1 MPQRD
6 CMPHERQKYGRSGE
20 EMAAG
25 YLAANGY
32 RIIETNYKN
41 RFGEIDIIAM
51 DDDDTLVFIE
61 VKSRRSDRF
70 GTAGASISRA
80 KQRKISMVAL
90 GYLKFKGKMDQKA
103 RFDVV
108 AINHYAFDEKGGPVK
123 LIKNAFALA
132 YG

>member
-1 MPQRD
+1 
-6 CMPHERQKYGRSGE
+6 MPHERQKYGRSGE
-20 EMAAG
+20 EMAAE
-25 YLAANGY
+25 YLASNGY
-32 RIIETNYKN
+32 RIIETNHKN
-41 RFGEIDIIAM
+41 RFGEIDLIAM
-51 DDDDTLVFIE
+51 DEDTLVFIE

-90 GYLKFKGKMDQKA
+90 GYLKSKGKMDQKA

-123 LIKNAFALA
+123 LIKIAFALA